1 MADKE
6 YRYYKDNGNLMR
18 LHIEQ
23 DDEPLDPRYD
33 WDGQIG
39 KMMCWHRDYRLGD
52 YKDNDYNDNE
62 DFLNNLIREN
72 VEDKSIINYIK
83 AKKASNGLELR
94 YDRHEQMWQLWGT
107 YYWFPL
113 GTSREAKFDVI
124 EEYESLDWL
133 VDDMIEALPQKD
145 KWYLLEK
152 HANIVYLPLY
162 LYDHSGITMSTGSFG
177 DRWDSGQVGYIYT
190 DKKTIID
197 CGDCGGKIRNEK
209 GNYVKITDKNWKKA
223 AYQCM
228 QGEVEEYDMYLTGEV
243 YGVITEEYNAEE
255 KIGGKDLMNN
265 FTIYRNYGVLR
276 AEKRNVYTYG
286 APHIN
291 GVCSDELKVKLPDD
305 CDWKLFENNFGQTM
319 IETPWGWAYNLNEVL
334 QGNES
339 PCLYALDKDQKAH
352 RVELVIIE
360 EK

>member
-1 MADKE
+1 MNNTIILLEGKANLTQREYKKFAKGDTIWGNDCYPKE
-6 YRYYKDNGNLMR
+6 LERWN
-18 LHIEQ
+18 IEQ
-23 DDEPLDPRYD
+23 
-33 WDGQIG
+33 I
-39 KMMCWHRDYRLGD
+39 
-52 YKDNDYNDNE
+52 NDA
-62 DFLNNLIREN
+62 
-72 VEDKSIINYIK
+72 K
-83 AKKASNGLELR
+83 AKLANYKC
-94 YDRHEQMWQLWGT
+94 D
-107 YYWFPL
+107 YYNA
-113 GTSREAKFDVI
+113 G
-124 EEYESLDWL
+124 ES
-133 VDDMIEALPQKD
+133 
-145 KWYLLEK
+145 
-152 HANIVYLPLY
+152 VY
-162 LYDHSGITMSTGSFG
+162 
-177 DRWDSGQVGYIYT
+177 
-190 DKKTIID
+190 
-197 CGDCGGKIRNEK
+197 
-209 GNYVKITDKNWKKA
+209 
-223 AYQCM
+223 
-228 QGEVEEYDMYLTGEV
+228 
-243 YGVITEEYNAEE
+243 ITEYALEYCECDEDGEFIQGADFDLAEE